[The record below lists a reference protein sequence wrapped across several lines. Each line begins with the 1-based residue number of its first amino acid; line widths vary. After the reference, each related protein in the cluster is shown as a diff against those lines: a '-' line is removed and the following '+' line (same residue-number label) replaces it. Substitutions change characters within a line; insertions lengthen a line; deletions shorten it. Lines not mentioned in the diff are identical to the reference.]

1 MHSGEKMASHDDVHY
16 NVETNSLR
24 FFIAN
29 DLVLVGR
36 RQEINAVHS
45 GEKMAPQDTVHYDV
59 ETNSLR
65 FFIANDLVLVG
76 RRQEG
81 ERNASLLSC
90 GYQVHPNP
98 IITIEVAIR
107 RIRTS

>member
-1 MHSGEKMASHDDVHY
+1 MAPQDTVHY
-16 NVETNSLR
+16 NVEKNSLR

-36 RQEINAVHS
+36 KHDINAVHRD
-45 GEKMAPQDTVHYDV
+45 EKMASQDAVHYDV

-90 GYQVHPNP
+90 GYEVHTNP
-98 IITIEVAIR
+98 IITVDVAIR
-107 RIRTS
+107 WIRIS